1 MDTVNARARHP
12 WRVSHAQATGIQD
25 ALRPRVVTAP
35 LPADP
40 RLVAG
45 ADVAYSRRTHRVY
58 AAVVVM
64 ALPSL
69 ETVETV
75 GVTRP
80 ATFPYIPGLLSFREV
95 PPLLDAFERLA
106 QAPDVLVFD
115 GQGLAHP
122 RRFGL
127 ACHAGL
133 LLDVPSIGCAK
144 TRLVGEHG
152 VVPDRRG
159 ASALL
164 RVEGETV
171 GAVVRTRSGVNPV
184 FVSPGH
190 RADIPSAVD
199 LVLALAAR
207 YRLPEPQRRAHQA
220 TVALHARDR
229 GRPAPPVKAYRDFVP
244 KRPR

>member
-1 MDTVNARARHP
+1 MKARALHP
-12 WRVSHAQATGIQD
+12 WRVSHAQAVGIQD
-25 ALRPRVVTAP
+25 ALRPRLVAAS
-35 LPADP
+35 LPKEP

-58 AAVVVM
+58 AAVVVVE
-64 ALPSL
+64 LPSL
-69 ETVETV
+69 ETVESV
-75 GVTRP
+75 GVTRT

-95 PPLLDAFERLA
+95 PPLLDAFERLSRG
-106 QAPDVLVFD
+106 PDAVVFD

-133 LLDVPSIGCAK
+133 LLDAPSIGCAK
-144 TRLVGEHG
+144 TRLVGEHRA
-152 VVPDRRG
+152 VPDRRG
-159 ASALL
+159 ASVPL
-164 RVEGETV
+164 RVEDETV
-171 GAVVRTRSGVNPV
+171 GAVVRTRQGVKPV

-190 RADIPSAVD
+190 RADTPSAVD

-207 YRLPEPQRRAHQA
+207 YRLPEPQRRAHHA

-229 GRPAPPVKAYRDFVP
+229 DRPAPRVRTYPDFVP

>member
-1 MDTVNARARHP
+1 MKAHGPHP
-12 WRVSHAQATGIQD
+12 WRVSHAQAVGIQD
-25 ALRPRVVTAP
+25 ALRPRLVAAP
-35 LPADP
+35 LPKDP
-40 RLVAG
+40 RRVAG

-58 AAVVVM
+58 AAVVVV

-69 ETVETV
+69 ETVETA

-95 PPLLDAFERLA
+95 QPLLDAFEQIA
-106 QAPDVLVFD
+106 QAPDVVVFD

-133 LLDVPSIGCAK
+133 LLDTPSVGCAK
-144 TRLVGEHG
+144 TRLVGEHAA
-152 VVPDRRG
+152 VPDRRG
-159 ASALL
+159 ASVPL

-171 GAVVRTRSGVNPV
+171 GAVVRTRRGVNPV

-190 RADIPSAVD
+190 RADTSSAVD
-199 LVLALAAR
+199 LVLALTAG

-220 TVALHARDR
+220 TAALHAGDR
-229 GRPAPPVKAYRDFVP
+229 GRPAPGVRTYPDFVP

>member
-1 MDTVNARARHP
+1 MKARVLHS
-12 WRVSHAQATGIQD
+12 WRVSHAHAVGIQD
-25 ALRPRVVTAP
+25 ALRTRLVAAP
-35 LPADP
+35 LPKDP

-58 AAVVVM
+58 AAVVVVE
-64 ALPSL
+64 LPSL
-69 ETVETV
+69 ETVESV
-75 GVTRP
+75 GVTRA

-95 PPLLDAFERLA
+95 PPLLDAFEQLTR
-106 QAPDVLVFD
+106 APDVVVFD

-133 LLDVPSIGCAK
+133 LLDTPSIGCAK

-152 VVPDRRG
+152 AVPDRRG
-159 ASALL
+159 ASAPL
-164 RVEGETV
+164 RVAGETV
-171 GAVVRTRSGVNPV
+171 GAVVRTREGVKPV

-190 RADIPSAVD
+190 RADTPSAVE
-199 LVLALAAR
+199 LVLALAPR
-207 YRLPEPQRRAHQA
+207 YRLPEPQRRAHHA

-229 GRPAPPVKAYRDFVP
+229 GRASTRVRTYPNFVP
-244 KRPR
+244 TRPR

>member
-1 MDTVNARARHP
+1 MSYP
-12 WRVSHAQATGIQD
+12 QAVDIQD
-25 ALRPRVVTAP
+25 RLRLKLVTEP
-35 LPADP
+35 LPAQP
-40 RLVAG
+40 KLVAG

-58 AAVVVM
+58 AAIVVV

-75 GVTRP
+75 GVVRR
-80 ATFPYIPGLLSFREV
+80 ATFPYIPGLLSFREI
-95 PPLLDAFERLA
+95 PPLLKAFERL
-106 QAPDVLVFD
+106 QRVPDVLVCD

-144 TRLVGEHG
+144 TRLVGEHRS
-152 VVPDRRG
+152 VSARRG
-159 ASALL
+159 GSAPLIID
-164 RVEGETV
+164 GEPV
-171 GAVVRTRSGVNPV
+171 GAVVRTRAGVKPV

-190 RADIPSAVD
+190 RADVGSAVD
-199 LVLALAAR
+199 LVLALATR

-220 TVALHARDR
+220 TVALYRQDT
-229 GRPAPPVKAYRDFVP
+229 GRPGPRVKTYSGFLARA
-244 KRPR
+244 

>member
-1 MDTVNARARHP
+1 MKARALHP
-12 WRVSHAQATGIQD
+12 WRVSHAQAAGIQEE
-25 ALRPRVVTAP
+25 LRPRLVAAP
-35 LPADP
+35 LPERP

-58 AAVVVM
+58 AAVVVVE
-64 ALPSL
+64 LPSL
-69 ETVETV
+69 ETVESV
-75 GVTRP
+75 GVTRA
-80 ATFPYIPGLLSFREV
+80 ATFPYIPGLLSFREL
-95 PPLLDAFERLA
+95 PPLLDAFEQLSR
-106 QAPDVLVFD
+106 APDVVVFD

-133 LLDVPSIGCAK
+133 LLDAPSIGCAK

-152 VVPDRRG
+152 PVPDRRG
-159 ASALL
+159 GSTSL
-164 RVEGETV
+164 RVNGEAV
-171 GAVVRTRSGVNPV
+171 GAVVRTREGVNPV

-190 RADIPSAVD
+190 RADTPSAVD

-207 YRLPEPQRRAHQA
+207 YRLPEPQRRAHHA

-229 GRPAPPVKAYRDFVP
+229 GRPAPRARTYPNFVP

>member
-1 MDTVNARARHP
+1 VKARVLHP
-12 WRVSHAQATGIQD
+12 WRVSHAQAAGIQD
-25 ALRPRVVTAP
+25 ALRPRLVAAP
-35 LPADP
+35 LPKDP

-58 AAVVVM
+58 AAVVVVE
-64 ALPSL
+64 LPSL
-69 ETVETV
+69 ETVESV
-75 GVTRP
+75 GVTRT

-95 PPLLDAFERLA
+95 PPLLEAFERLVRR
-106 QAPDVLVFD
+106 PDVLVFD

-133 LLDVPSIGCAK
+133 LLDAPSIGCAK

-152 VVPDRRG
+152 PVPGRRG
-159 ASALL
+159 ASVPL
-164 RVEGETV
+164 RAGGETI
-171 GAVVRTRSGVNPV
+171 GAVVRTREGVNPV

-190 RADIPSAVD
+190 RADTPSAVG
-199 LVLALAAR
+199 LVVALAAR
-207 YRLPEPQRRAHQA
+207 YRLPEPQRRAHHA

-229 GRPAPPVKAYRDFVP
+229 GRPAAGVRTHPDFVP

>member
-1 MDTVNARARHP
+1 MKARALHP
-12 WRVSHAQATGIQD
+12 WRVSHAEAVGIQEG
-25 ALRPRVVTAP
+25 LRPRLVVTP
-35 LPADP
+35 LPKEP
-40 RLVAG
+40 RLAAG

-58 AAVVVM
+58 AAVVVVE
-64 ALPSL
+64 LPSL
-69 ETVETV
+69 TTVETV
-75 GVTRP
+75 GVTRA

-95 PPLLDAFERLA
+95 PPLLDAFEQLSRT
-106 QAPDVLVFD
+106 PDVVVFD

-133 LLDVPSIGCAK
+133 LLDLPSIGCAK
-144 TRLVGEHG
+144 TRLVGEHDP
-152 VVPDRRG
+152 VPDRRG
-159 ASALL
+159 ASAPL
-164 RVEGETV
+164 RVEGETL
-171 GAVVRTRSGVNPV
+171 GAVLRTRRGVNPV

-190 RADIPSAVD
+190 RVDTPSAAE

-207 YRLPEPQRRAHQA
+207 YRLPEPQRRAHHA

-229 GRPAPPVKAYRDFVP
+229 GEPAARVRRYADFVP

>member
-1 MDTVNARARHP
+1 MKARALHP
-12 WRVSHAQATGIQD
+12 WRVSHAQAVGIQD
-25 ALRPRVVTAP
+25 ALRPRLAAAP
-35 LPADP
+35 LPKEP

-58 AAVVVM
+58 AAVVVV

-69 ETVETV
+69 ETVESV
-75 GVTRP
+75 GVARA

-95 PPLLDAFERLA
+95 PPLLDAFERLT
-106 QAPDVLVFD
+106 QAPDVLLFD

-133 LLDVPSIGCAK
+133 LLDAPSIGCAK
-144 TRLVGEHG
+144 TRLVGGHG
-152 VVPDRRG
+152 PVPDRRG
-159 ASALL
+159 ASAPL
-164 RVEGETV
+164 RVEGENV
-171 GAVVRTRSGVNPV
+171 GAVVRTRAGVKPV

-190 RADIPSAVD
+190 RADTPSAVE
-199 LVLALAAR
+199 LVLALVTR
-207 YRLPEPQRRAHQA
+207 YRLPEPQRRAHRA
-220 TVALHARDR
+220 TAVLHARDR
-229 GRPAPPVKAYRDFVP
+229 GRPAPGVRTYPDFVP

>member
-1 MDTVNARARHP
+1 MKARALHP
-12 WRVSHAQATGIQD
+12 WRVSHAQAVGVQE
-25 ALRPRVVTAP
+25 ALRPRLVAAP
-35 LPADP
+35 LPKDP
-40 RLVAG
+40 RWVAG

-58 AAVVVM
+58 AAVVLVE
-64 ALPSL
+64 LPSL
-69 ETVETV
+69 ETVESV
-75 GVTRP
+75 GVTRA

-95 PPLLDAFERLA
+95 PALLDAFEQLSR
-106 QAPDVLVFD
+106 APDVLVFD

-133 LLDVPSIGCAK
+133 LLDAPSIGCAK

-152 VVPDRRG
+152 PVPNHRG
-159 ASALL
+159 ASLPL
-164 RVEGETV
+164 RVAGETV
-171 GAVVRTRSGVNPV
+171 GAVVRTREGVNPV

-190 RADIPSAVD
+190 RADTPSAVA

-207 YRLPEPQRRAHQA
+207 YRLPEPQRRAHHA

-229 GRPAPPVKAYRDFVP
+229 GRPAARVRAYPNFVP

>member
-1 MDTVNARARHP
+1 MNARTLHP
-12 WRVSHAQATGIQD
+12 WCVSHAQAVAIQD
-25 ALRPRVVTAP
+25 ALRPRLVAAP
-35 LPADP
+35 LPEEP

-58 AAVVVM
+58 AAVVVVEL
-64 ALPSL
+64 ASL
-69 ETVETV
+69 ETVESV
-75 GVTRP
+75 GVTRA
-80 ATFPYIPGLLSFREV
+80 ATFPYIPGLLSFREA
-95 PPLLDAFERLA
+95 PPLLEAFEQLS
-106 QAPDVLVFD
+106 QVPDVLVFD

-133 LLDVPSIGCAK
+133 LLDAPSIGCAK
-144 TRLVGEHG
+144 TRLVGGHRA
-152 VVPDRRG
+152 VPDRRG
-159 ASALL
+159 ASVPL

-171 GAVVRTRSGVNPV
+171 GAVVRTREGVKPV

-190 RADIPSAVD
+190 RADTPSAVE
-199 LVLALAAR
+199 LVRALAVR
-207 YRLPEPQRRAHQA
+207 YRLPEPQRRAHHA

-229 GRPAPPVKAYRDFVP
+229 GRPAAQVRTYPNFVP

>member
-1 MDTVNARARHP
+1 MKARVLHP
-12 WRVSHAQATGIQD
+12 WRVSHAGAAGIQD
-25 ALRPRVVTAP
+25 ALRPRLVAAP
-35 LPADP
+35 LPKEP

-58 AAVVVM
+58 AAVVVVE
-64 ALPSL
+64 LPSL
-69 ETVETV
+69 ETVESV
-75 GVTRP
+75 GVTRA

-95 PPLLDAFERLA
+95 PPLLQAFERLSH
-106 QAPDVLVFD
+106 APDVLVFD

-133 LLDVPSIGCAK
+133 LLDAPSIGCAK

-152 VVPDRRG
+152 PVPDRRG
-159 ASALL
+159 ASAPL
-164 RVEGETV
+164 RVEGGTV
-171 GAVVRTRSGVNPV
+171 GAVVRTRERVKPV

-190 RADIPSAVD
+190 RADTASAVE

-207 YRLPEPQRRAHQA
+207 YRLPEPQRRAHHA
-220 TVALHARDR
+220 TVALHEQDR
-229 GRPAPPVKAYRDFVP
+229 GRPPARVRTYPDFVP

>member
-1 MDTVNARARHP
+1 MEARALHP
-12 WRVSHAQATGIQD
+12 WRVSHAQAAGIQE
-25 ALRPRVVTAP
+25 ALRPRLVAAS
-35 LPADP
+35 LPKEP

-58 AAVVVM
+58 AAVVVVE
-64 ALPSL
+64 LPTL
-69 ETVETV
+69 ETVESV
-75 GVTRP
+75 GVTR
-80 ATFPYIPGLLSFREV
+80 AAAYPYIPGLLSFREV
-95 PPLLDAFERLA
+95 PPLLDAFEQLSR
-106 QAPDVLVFD
+106 APDVVVFD

-133 LLDVPSIGCAK
+133 LLDAPSIGCAK

-152 VVPDRRG
+152 PVPDRRG
-159 ASALL
+159 ASTPLT
-164 RVEGETV
+164 VDGETV
-171 GAVVRTRSGVNPV
+171 GAVVRTRAGVNPV

-190 RADIPSAVD
+190 RADTPSAVE

-207 YRLPEPQRRAHQA
+207 YRLPEPQRRAHHA
-220 TVALHARDR
+220 TVALHAQDRD
-229 GRPAPPVKAYRDFVP
+229 RPAPRVRTYPDFVP